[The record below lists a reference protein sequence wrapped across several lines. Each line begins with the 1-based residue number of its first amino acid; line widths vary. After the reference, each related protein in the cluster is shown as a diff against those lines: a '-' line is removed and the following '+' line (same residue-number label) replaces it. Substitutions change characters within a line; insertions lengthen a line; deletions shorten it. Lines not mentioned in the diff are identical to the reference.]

1 MIDYRAQEYHT
12 SEEVRDV
19 PRIKTKARQLRL
31 KKQLELERP
40 VSVQEVAEK
49 AGIDRAALT
58 RIELGKTTRIDFDTL
73 LRLCAFYGVGVG
85 DILEYDPNDKRGS
98 SRVPVVSGAQPG

>member
-1 MIDYRAQEYHT
+1 VAKI
-12 SEEVRDV
+12 
-19 PRIKTKARQLRL
+19 ITKARQLRL

-40 VSVQEVAEK
+40 VSVQEVAEA

-73 LRLCAFYGVGVG
+73 KALCAYYGVGVG
-85 DILEYDPNDKRGS
+85 DILEYDPNGQRGLELAPMG
-98 SRVPVVSGAQPG
+98 VGAR